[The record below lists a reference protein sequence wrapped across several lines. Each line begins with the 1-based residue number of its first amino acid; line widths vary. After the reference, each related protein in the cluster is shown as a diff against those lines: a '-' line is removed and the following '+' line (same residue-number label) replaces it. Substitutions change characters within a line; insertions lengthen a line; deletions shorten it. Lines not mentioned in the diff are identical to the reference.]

1 MGNARRGCNMLGASV
16 ELSCRMLTT
25 CTRGHGVVVLLTAVT
40 DREKKAPVPGLL
52 VSGIDQPLPW

>member
-1 MGNARRGCNMLGASV
+1 
-16 ELSCRMLTT
+16 MLTT